1 MEESEMKVI
10 DVHVHMFPDNIMDE
24 YLKHYIEI
32 SGQSLLCADP
42 SLEGL
47 REEYREYEALDYV
60 ILGQWESTR
69 QFELEGLRL
78 VAESDLYYAR
88 HYFYTY
94 HEWLS
99 KMQQEND
106 DVVCFGNVHPD
117 DPEMMQEFDRMF
129 DEYKLKGM
137 KLVPCMNFY
146 RLNDRRLFPAY
157 EKAEAKGL
165 PVILHTGG
173 DPIPGREIY
182 GHPRDVDDIA
192 SAFPKLTI
200 VMAHLG
206 APFFDETKEILDK
219 HKNVYT
225 DLSFAIDYGE
235 VVKFCKRHGM
245 THLTDMSK
253 SDFQSVMSAYIEDFG
268 YERVF
273 YGSDFPYAR
282 PKDAIDGL
290 LELDISDEAKEM
302 ILWKNA
308 KEVLQL

>member
-1 MEESEMKVI
+1 MNVI
-10 DVHVHMFPDNIMDE
+10 DTHVHMFPDDVRDE

-32 SGQSLLCADP
+32 SGQPLLCANP

-47 REEYREYEALDYV
+47 REEYQGYDLLNCV

-69 QFELEGLRL
+69 QFESKSLRL
-78 VAESDLYYAR
+78 MAESDIYFAR
-88 HYFYTY
+88 HYFYSY

-99 KMQQEND
+99 TMQQMNG

-117 DPEMMQEFDRMF
+117 GPEMMQEFDKMF
-129 DEYKLKGM
+129 DTHKLKGM

-146 RLNDRRLFPAY
+146 RLNDRRFFPAY
-157 EKAEAKGL
+157 EKAEAQNI

-200 VMAHLG
+200 VMAHMG
-206 APFFDETKEILDK
+206 APFFEETREVLKK

-225 DLSFAIDYGE
+225 DISFIIDYE
-235 VVKFCKRHGM
+235 EAMKFCRRHGM
-245 THLTDMSK
+245 THLADLSK
-253 SDFQSVMSAYIEDFG
+253 NDFQSVMSSYMEDFG
-268 YERVF
+268 YERIL
-273 YGSDFPYAR
+273 YGSDFPYTR
-282 PKDAIDGL
+282 PKDAVNGL
-290 LELDISDEAKEM
+290 LELNISDEAKEM

-308 KEVLQL
+308 KEILQL